1 MSTYILYG
9 SQASLFTGKVRG
21 YLRWKGVPFEEISVT
36 PEIMKSIIMECVGW
50 PVIPVIKTPDGRIVQ
65 DTADIIAEVET
76 ANPEPR
82 VMPEGSLQGFVSLLL
97 ELFAD
102 QWLNLPA
109 MHYRWNYNE
118 EWIYSEFGRSSAP
131 DASPEEQYRFGKE
144 RGQYFRN
151 FVPLMGIS
159 EETIP
164 GIEASYEAFL
174 ADFTAH
180 LEQHPFVLGQRPSLA
195 DFALLGPLYAHLYRD
210 PASGEIMKRL
220 SPKVADWT
228 ERTISGERGDGP
240 LLSDDIIPETLL
252 PIMARHMEEHLP
264 VLVATNQLLADWALH
279 VEPGAELPRAFDA
292 KVPFSVAGHSGLMAS
307 RCFSLFRLQTA
318 LDCLSG
324 LIGDERV
331 KADNFLD
338 QIGASPLKTLQIS
351 HRLERRNYRLMLAN

>member
-1 MSTYILYG
+1 MSTYFLYG

-21 YLRWKGVPFEEISVT
+21 YLHWKGVDFEEFSVT
-36 PEIMKSIIMECVGW
+36 PEIMKSVILKHVGW

-65 DTADIIAEVET
+65 DTADIMAEVET
-76 ANPEPR
+76 AHPETQ
-82 VMPEGSLQGFVSLLL
+82 VMPNGSLQGFVSLLL

-102 QWLNLPA
+102 QWLTLPA

-131 DASPEEQYRFGKE
+131 DASPEEQYQLGKE
-144 RGQYFRN
+144 RGQKFRS
-151 FVPLMGIS
+151 FVPLLGIN

-180 LEQHPFVLGQRPSLA
+180 LEQHPFIFGQRPSLA

-220 SPKVADWT
+220 APKVADWT
-228 ERTISGERGDGP
+228 ERTINGEPGDGP
-240 LLSDDIIPETLL
+240 LLSGDIIPETLI

-264 VLVATNQLLADWALH
+264 VLLATNQLLADWAPN
-279 VEPGAELPRAFDA
+279 VEPGAELPHAFNS
-292 KVPFSVAGHSGLMAS
+292 KVSFSVSGHSGLMAA

-318 LDCLSG
+318 LNYLSG
-324 LIGDERV
+324 LSGDDRV
-331 KADNFLD
+331 KADELLD
-338 QIGASPLKTLQIS
+338 RISAVPLKTLQLS
-351 HRLERRNYRLMLAN
+351 HRLERRNCRLMLAL